1 MALGRRVP
9 QMDSAFG
16 FCKETCLFC
25 VNICSGGIIDGPT
38 HSRWGRTLLQA
49 TLGQGMVLSGA
60 WTWNERRWCNVIE
73 ADTPQ
78 RWRSE
83 LLQVLILPPLFSSVF
98 SKQAPSSDH
107 PLKHVDTMVSVL
119 YFTLFGDE
127 RDANGGL
134 YSPGIQLIHPSWLII
149 GIYGDFTNNPLTKL
163 MDRSNSSSI
172 FKRQSLS
179 KNNSTGNGGG

>member
-1 MALGRRVP
+1 
-9 QMDSAFG
+9 MDSAFG

-60 WTWNERRWCNVIE
+60 WTWNERRWCNVIQ
-73 ADTPQ
+73 ADIPQ

-98 SKQAPSSDH
+98 SKQAPSSDL

-119 YFTLFGDE
+119 YFTHSLGMKGMRMVDCTVPV
-127 RDANGGL
+127 
-134 YSPGIQLIHPSWLII
+134 S
-149 GIYGDFTNNPLTKL
+149 
-163 MDRSNSSSI
+163 SSSI
-172 FKRQSLS
+172 HLSLLLGIMVTS
-179 KNNSTGNGGG
+179 QTIH